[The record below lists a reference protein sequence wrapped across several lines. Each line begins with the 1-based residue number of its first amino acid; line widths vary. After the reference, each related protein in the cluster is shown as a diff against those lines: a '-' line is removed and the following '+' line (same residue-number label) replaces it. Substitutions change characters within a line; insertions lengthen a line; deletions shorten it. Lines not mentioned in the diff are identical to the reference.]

1 MESEAGR
8 GNTTIA
14 KGQFSLAVGKM
25 MKKWRANLHSSTEMC
40 SKGNFVKIRDT
51 MGFIG
56 TKMAMSTRALGKIS

>member
-1 MESEAGR
+1 
-8 GNTTIA
+8 
-14 KGQFSLAVGKM
+14 
-25 MKKWRANLHSSTEMC
+25 MKKWRANLHFSTEMY